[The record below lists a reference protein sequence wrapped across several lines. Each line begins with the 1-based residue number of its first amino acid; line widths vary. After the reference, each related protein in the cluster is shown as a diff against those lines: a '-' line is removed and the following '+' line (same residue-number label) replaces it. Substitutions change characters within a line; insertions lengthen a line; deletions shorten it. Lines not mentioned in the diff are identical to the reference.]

1 MLISVCDKMQ
11 SGYTYELTEP
21 MGENFSPLFKPELA
35 PQQMLELGVRFIGMW
50 RNLKRIA
57 LWLILLVVHDKDK
70 RCYSGRIIRL
80 FDENLL

>member
-1 MLISVCDKMQ
+1 MCGDGFNGIVVIIWGGAFRLLMKCKLNV
-11 SGYTYELTEP
+11 
-21 MGENFSPLFKPELA
+21 
-35 PQQMLELGVRFIGMW
+35 GVRFIGMW